1 MQRAYAYVLA
11 HSCKLLSCN
20 HVTCARM
27 LMDGRRKIYRYEN
40 CFYVEVGNMK
50 NFDVEICVYFV
61 EFLF

>member
-1 MQRAYAYVLA
+1 
-11 HSCKLLSCN
+11 
-20 HVTCARM
+20 M
-27 LMDGRRKIYRYEN
+27 LMDGHRKIYRYEN